1 MAVVYFKS
9 EDDGDGTYE
18 GQLGHAYLHPDDD
31 AAEDREHDLGFVTL
45 ARALEIA
52 AAHGADV
59 DIDGPT
65 LEGVGGRRVTRRRGA
80 GRLSERHYRRA
91 TYRNASCTNS

>member
-18 GQLGHAYLHPDDD
+18 GQIGHAYLHLDD
-31 AAEDREHDLGFVTL
+31 ASADEEHDLGLITL
-45 ARALEIA
+45 ERARAIA
-52 AAHGADV
+52 AEHGAEV

-65 LEGVGGRRVTRRRGA
+65 RE
-80 GRLSERHYRRA
+80 EWDRA
-91 TYRNASCTNS
+91 

>member
-9 EDDGDGTYE
+9 EDDGDGAYE

-65 LEGVGGRRVTRRRGA
+65 LEEWEA
-80 GRLSERHYRRA
+80 GE
-91 TYRNASCTNS
+91 

>member
-18 GQLGHAYLHPDDD
+18 GQKGRAYLYPDDD
-31 AAEDREHDLGFVTL
+31 ATEGEETDLGFVTP
-45 ARALEIA
+45 ARAREIA
-52 AAHGADV
+52 AAHGGEL

-65 LEGVGGRRVTRRRGA
+65 REEWDA
-80 GRLSERHYRRA
+80 
-91 TYRNASCTNS
+91 

>member
-1 MAVVYFKS
+1 MRKGTGSPVHVAVVYFKPD
-9 EDDGDGTYE
+9 DDGDGTYE
-18 GQLGHAYLHPDDD
+18 GQMGHASLHPDDD

-52 AAHGADV
+52 AAHGAEM

-65 LEGVGGRRVTRRRGA
+65 REEWEAGA
-80 GRLSERHYRRA
+80 
-91 TYRNASCTNS
+91 